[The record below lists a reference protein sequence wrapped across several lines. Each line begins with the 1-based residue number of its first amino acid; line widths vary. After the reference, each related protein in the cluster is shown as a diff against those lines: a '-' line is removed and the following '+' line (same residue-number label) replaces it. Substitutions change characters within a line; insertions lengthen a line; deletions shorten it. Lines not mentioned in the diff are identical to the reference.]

1 MSALVMRSA
10 VQRAKKAGAAPVV
23 VSSAGGQD
31 GRSSLR
37 AMDALA
43 SKRRARRRGSPHA
56 AQGQQRERE
65 GSRRALLFNTRGNE
79 NGEFTHTLSLNRP
92 SLSWK

>member
-1 MSALVMRSA
+1 MSALVIRYA
-10 VQRAKKAGAAPVV
+10 VQRAKKIKNAGVAPVV

-65 GSRRALLFNTRGNE
+65 GHRLRTGSAQPPPAVKFA
-79 NGEFTHTLSLNRP
+79 
-92 SLSWK
+92 